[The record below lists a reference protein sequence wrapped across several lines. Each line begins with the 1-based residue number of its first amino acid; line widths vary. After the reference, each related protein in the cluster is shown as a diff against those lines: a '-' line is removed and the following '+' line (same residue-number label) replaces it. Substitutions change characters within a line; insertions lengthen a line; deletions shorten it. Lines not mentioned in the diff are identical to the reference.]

1 MTRPKQHVVKVCGL
15 TTAEQCDWAVELQVD
30 WVGFVLTTSK
40 RQIGV
45 DTAAKLI
52 QTINKRCVCVAVSF
66 ADDPLEANQ
75 VEDLGFDLWQ
85 IHRFK
90 PEQKARFQDCK
101 IPCLRAQSFKEG
113 LHLPQLEPP
122 FQAYLLDAAEPGA
135 GQTWDWSKLKAAKPE
150 SNFLLAGGLTPENV
164 VQAIQAVHPWGVDVS
179 SGVESSPGIKCRE
192 KMRQFVE
199 RAREAFASNS

>member
-1 MTRPKQHVVKVCGL
+1 
-15 TTAEQCDWAVELQVD
+15 VELKVD
-30 WVGFVLTTSK
+30 WVGFVLAASK
-40 RQIGV
+40 RQV
-45 DTAAKLI
+45 DLNTAAKLI
-52 QTINKRCVCVAVSF
+52 RKINKRCVCVAVSY
-66 ADDPLEANQ
+66 ADDPFEANQ
-75 VEDLGFDLWQ
+75 IEDLGFDLWQ
-85 IHRFK
+85 IHRIK
-90 PEQKARFQDCK
+90 PDQSSRFQNCQL
-101 IPCLRAQSFKEG
+101 PCLRAQSFNEG
-113 LHLPQLEPP
+113 LPLTQLNPP

-164 VQAIQAVHPWGVDVS
+164 VKAIQAVHPWGVDVS